1 MDSDVVG
8 WGMDGMRSQSKGP
21 ARPSEC
27 KEVLPKCIVFSVHY
41 PGVCCLRASPDKP
54 NHDGFATHKA
64 VSTKIPLCAS
74 AVVWSAISYPSL
86 SWRGKA
92 QGGRL
97 EEIIFPCVVQ
107 KLAPDAVYR
116 QLIWKSERF
125 MWFASLLLH
134 HPWALDWL
142 TMCGELSDCF
152 RAHSQTSR
160 RESFGH
166 IFAVCFWV
174 EVTNLKPILN

>member
-1 MDSDVVG
+1 MHRFFLSLPRGVLF
-8 WGMDGMRSQSKGP
+8 K
-21 ARPSEC
+21 SEPWQA
-27 KEVLPKCIVFSVHY
+27 K
-41 PGVCCLRASPDKP
+41 
-54 NHDGFATHKA
+54 
-64 VSTKIPLCAS
+64 
-74 AVVWSAISYPSL
+74 
-86 SWRGKA
+86 SWRVRNSQGSLHQNPPWRFCRGMICNLLPFLVFKGKA

-142 TMCGELSDCF
+142 TMCGQLSDCF

-174 EVTNLKPILN
+174 EVTNLKPILNLVTSESLIK